1 MNKQQQILGFNKTKI
16 LLLSFAALLLL
27 SSLGLTLHPVI
38 GQEQFNLNWAFNYS
52 PLVSGAAN
60 SLNLSILNTALA
72 PVRLLSVGIRF
83 PWMQTGTYLS
93 PGIPQTGIDLAPAQE
108 VHYTI
113 PLEIP
118 ADTLTGRYAMET
130 VLQCEVFQTTQ
141 FSGPESIAYVL
152 DVIVLGRSSSFSM
165 TFDPYDG
172 RFYSAVAVLTLLG
185 WYLPKKLL
193 RRTKGENAP

>member
-1 MNKQQQILGFNKTKI
+1 MNGIQRLSKTKI

-27 SSLGLTLHPVI
+27 SSHVLTLHPVM
-38 GQEQFNLNWAFNYS
+38 GQEQFNLNWVFDYS

-83 PWMQTGTYLS
+83 PWMQSGTYLS
-93 PGIPQTGIDLAPAQE
+93 PGIPQTGIDVAPGGE
-108 VHYTI
+108 VQYTI
-113 PLEIP
+113 PFQIP
-118 ADTLTGRYAMET
+118 ADTMTGRYAMET
-130 VLQCEVFQTTQ
+130 LLQCEIFQTTQ
-141 FSGPESIAYVL
+141 FGGPESIAYIL
-152 DVIVLGRSSSFSM
+152 DVVVLGRSSSFSM

-185 WYLPKKLL
+185 WYVPKRLL
-193 RRTKGENAP
+193 RKAKC